1 MTSYLRPLSL
11 AAGLLFTTAFAS
23 ANPTPA
29 SAKIDDDTHF
39 SDWLAAVP
47 SATEPDVYEIDA
59 GRTFA
64 PERLREVRIWVDT
77 AGLTRYDDLAED
89 GEAYAEKDNIGVEE
103 IRRQELFRGQSKGA
117 NTTATDS
124 VDAGEVF
131 VFREHDAGD
140 EFNKLKGA
148 VLDGKFKV
156 RILPST
162 PGEYAL
168 KRVHL
173 TVHLRP
179 RKR

>member
-1 MTSYLRPLSL
+1 MTSYLRPLPL
-11 AAGLLFTTAFAS
+11 AAGLLLLTAVTS
-23 ANPTPA
+23 ANPAPATPR
-29 SAKIDDDTHF
+29 IDDDTHF
-39 SDWLAAVP
+39 ADWLSAVP
-47 SATEPDVYEIDA
+47 SATDPDLYEVDA

-89 GEAYAEKDNIGVEE
+89 GEAYAGKDNIGVEE

-117 NTTATDS
+117 NTTATDA
-124 VDAGEVF
+124 VDSGEVF
-131 VFREHDAGD
+131 VFREHDTGD

-148 VLDGKFKV
+148 VLDGKFRV
-156 RILPST
+156 RILPSAA
-162 PGEYAL
+162 GEYAL